1 MDDGQDRSEFEQ
13 DAPAQHEVV
22 DGVVV
27 LSSVRT
33 IERARENPPPFVQAA
48 AVAATGFVAG
58 AATAAVL
65 GRRLS
70 RSQARRAALA
80 RRARAL
86 ARALAPRPGVGR
98 GARLAALHRRRSH
111 ARAPLAPRSR
121 QPVARRPPRPARARR
136 AARPRPALN
145 RTP

>member
-1 MDDGQDRSEFEQ
+1 LRTVVEREGLMDDGQDRSEFEQ

-27 LSSVRT
+27 VSSVRT
-33 IERARENPPPFVQAA
+33 IERARETPPPFVQVA
-48 AVAATGFVAG
+48 AVAATGFMAG

-80 RRARAL
+80 PSGEAR
-86 ARALAPRPGVGR
+86 
-98 GARLAALHRRRSH
+98 
-111 ARAPLAPRSR
+111 PLAPARSGSVEVLASQR
-121 QPVARRPPRPARARR
+121 FIVDVYTLARR
-136 AARPRPALN
+136 
-145 RTP
+145 